1 VARALLKSD
10 LKTVLE
16 DLIAEHASGLSEKLN
31 EQRLMLYPPT
41 ARKTL
46 RKFTSGEV
54 ARLVGINDSYLR
66 RLSLEGKGP
75 EPEMAPNGRRLYSL
89 EEINALRA
97 YLDESGKSER
107 GYVKHRSGSEHLQVI
122 SVVNFKG
129 GSAKTTTAAH
139 LAQHLALSGYRV
151 LAIDLDPQASLSALH
166 GFQPEFDVGENQT
179 LYGAIRYDDEVRE
192 ISEVIQ
198 ETYFPGLHIIP
209 GNLELMEFEHETP
222 KALTSR
228 DPNQTLFFARMGIA
242 LGPVAE
248 NYDVVIIDCPPQLG
262 YLTLSALC
270 ASTAMLVTVHPQMLD
285 VMSMCQ
291 FLTMTSDLLSVVRN
305 AGATLEY
312 DWLKYLVTRYE
323 PGDGPQ
329 NQMVSFM
336 RERFGEHVL
345 NYPVLKSTAISD
357 AGITKQTLYEVSRE
371 QFTKSTYDRAFE
383 SLNNVNSEIES
394 LITKAWGRAQ

>member
-1 VARALLKSD
+1 
-10 LKTVLE
+10 
-16 DLIAEHASGLSEKLN
+16 
-31 EQRLMLYPPT
+31 
-41 ARKTL
+41 
-46 RKFTSGEV
+46 
-54 ARLVGINDSYLR
+54 
-66 RLSLEGKGP
+66 
-75 EPEMAPNGRRLYSL
+75 
-89 EEINALRA
+89 
-97 YLDESGKSER
+97 
-107 GYVKHRSGSEHLQVI
+107 
-122 SVVNFKG
+122 
-129 GSAKTTTAAH
+129 
-139 LAQHLALSGYRV
+139 
-151 LAIDLDPQASLSALH
+151 
-166 GFQPEFDVGENQT
+166 
-179 LYGAIRYDDEVRE
+179 
-192 ISEVIQ
+192 
-198 ETYFPGLHIIP
+198 
-209 GNLELMEFEHETP
+209 MEFEHETP

-228 DPNQTLFFARMGIA
+228 DPNQPLFFARMGIA

-291 FLTMTSDLLSVVRN
+291 FLTMTSDLLSVVRK

-336 RERFGEHVL
+336 RERFGGHVL

-394 LITKAWGRAQ
+394 LITKAWGRA